1 MEETTINI
9 EEGESSNSKDTLFV
23 CEICMNTKTM
33 SDAFHING
41 CHHAYC
47 SDCVA
52 MYISSKIEENIT
64 NIVCPV
70 PGCSGSL
77 EVDFC
82 RSILPAEVFER
93 WGNALCEIS
102 IDVSQKFFCPF
113 ADCSAL
119 LINDGTETVKNS
131 ECPNCK
137 RMFCVQCK
145 VPWHIGI
152 KCSEFKKLNV
162 GERGREDVM
171 LMKLAKDNKWRRCP
185 KCRFYVA
192 KSEGCRHMKCRCGCR
207 FCYKCGG
214 ANSLRCKCNLVK
226 PGQQI
231 PLAVKYLCYLLLLLF
246 VISPLLLPV
255 VVWYI
260 E

>member
-23 CEICMNTKTM
+23 CEICTNTKTM
-33 SDAFHING
+33 SDAFYISG

-52 MYISSKIEENIT
+52 MYISSKLEENIT

-192 KSEGCRHMKCRCGCR
+192 KSEGCRHMKCR
-207 FCYKCGG
+207 FAFYTITTIYPK
-214 ANSLRCKCNLVK
+214 N
-226 PGQQI
+226 
-231 PLAVKYLCYLLLLLF
+231 
-246 VISPLLLPV
+246 
-255 VVWYI
+255 
-260 E
+260 